1 MAERD
6 AYTPDP
12 EKFIPPP
19 DFDVTFQNPE
29 GDRHLAFED
38 GYFYRLRADGRHQR
52 IHAGIALLLRP
63 SDAGQMFEIATIYM
77 MRMGSTER
85 THKLCDELAQ
95 GVKRLAEVAGEA
107 SQAR

>member
-1 MAERD
+1 M
-6 AYTPDP
+6 
-12 EKFIPPP
+12 
-19 DFDVTFQNPE
+19 
-29 GDRHLAFED
+29 
-38 GYFYRLRADGRHQR
+38 
-52 IHAGIALLLRP
+52 LLRP